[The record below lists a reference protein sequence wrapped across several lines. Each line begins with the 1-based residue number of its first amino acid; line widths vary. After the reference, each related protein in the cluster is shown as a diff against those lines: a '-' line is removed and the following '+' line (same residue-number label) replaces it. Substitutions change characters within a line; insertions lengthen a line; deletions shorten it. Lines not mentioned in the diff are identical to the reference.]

1 MKSIKNKFQK
11 FNISVFFAINCI
23 MLVLF
28 ISSCGN
34 EKSNERD
41 KGQGTRDKKS
51 INPIVAVP
59 TIEKPN
65 FDSDSA
71 YFYIQQQVD
80 FGPRFPNNEAHGKCA
95 LFLKKKLSSYGFITQ
110 IQIGKVT
117 TFNNKEITIKNI
129 IGEYNP
135 AAKKRILLF
144 AHWDSR
150 PFADQDTKDLTK
162 PILGAND
169 GGSGVGVLLEVARQL
184 SIIKPNIGVDIIFF
198 DAEDY
203 GQPSSAMTLMDS
215 DSWCLGSQ
223 YWAKNQHQPN
233 YKAEFGI
240 LLDMV
245 GSENALFTQES
256 ISMQYAPEI
265 VKKVWNIAHQL
276 GYFNYFINEQTSFVG
291 TDDHKYVNQLA
302 NIPSIDII
310 HYERSTGN
318 FHHSWHTHHDDMD
331 VINKITLSVVGET
344 LLAVIFEESK

>member
-34 EKSNERD
+34 EKP
-41 KGQGTRDKKS
+41 KKKYQEAIS
-51 INPIVAVP
+51 TEEIKTPVQRPDFNA
-59 TIEKPN
+59 
-65 FDSDSA
+65 DSA
-71 YFYIQQQVD
+71 YYFIQQQVD

-95 LFLKKKLSSYGFITQ
+95 IFLKNKLAQYGLTST
-110 IQIGKVT
+110 IQQGNAK
-117 TFNNKEITIKNI
+117 TFNNKNITIKNI
-129 IGEYNP
+129 IGAYNP
-135 AAKKRILLF
+135 TAKKRILLF
-144 AHWDSR
+144 SHWDSR

-169 GGSGVGVLLEVARQL
+169 GASGVGILIEVARQL
-184 SIIKPNIGVDIIFF
+184 SIKKPNIGVDIIFF

-223 YWAKNQHQPN
+223 YWAKNLHQPN

-256 ISMQYAPEI
+256 ISLQYAPEI
-265 VKKVWNIAHQL
+265 VKKVWNTAHQL
-276 GYFNYFINEQTSFVG
+276 GYSNYFVNEQTFFVG

-318 FHHSWHTHHDDMD
+318 FHHSWHTHNDNMN
-331 VINKITLSVVGET
+331 VINKTTLSVVGET
-344 LLAVIFEESK
+344 LLAVVFEASK